1 MLVEAVV
8 TSLIN
13 SLDFIRKDQMTTLRR
28 PPSQTSYVYRYQAL
42 SSLEQ
47 MEKRKVSR
55 LLAIILALERS
66 SKSPMPPHIYILKVQ
81 LSVAYV
87 RLAYNDDLPVRV
99 RTRPTMLTIND
110 FSESDCYIRFKFT
123 KPDLYRLHDAL
134 KLDDFEGS
142 VRMSNGSK
150 FGTEE
155 LLCLSLNRFAF
166 PQKFGEM
173 VHVYGRDWTALCRA
187 FNWFCNYVRTKF
199 EYLLQGDMMFW
210 KPHLEGFSEA
220 VRLKIAEK
228 SDNGIVHHPGTV
240 LVAMFVDD
248 TMTKTCRPG
257 GGPTEEG
264 VGASRFN
271 TLIQQSFYSGYKKIH
286 GIKHQSCELPN
297 GMCADLYGPCS
308 VR

>member
-1 MLVEAVV
+1 
-8 TSLIN
+8 
-13 SLDFIRKDQMTTLRR
+13 
-28 PPSQTSYVYRYQAL
+28 
-42 SSLEQ
+42 

-55 LLAIILALERS
+55 LLAIICALERS
-66 SKSPMPPHIYILKVQ
+66 NKSPMPPQLHYLKVQ
-81 LSVAYV
+81 LTVAYIK
-87 RLAYNDDLPVRV
+87 LTYNDELLVRI
-99 RTRPTMLTIND
+99 RTRPTMLDINH

-134 KLDDFEGS
+134 KLDQFGGY
-142 VRMSNGSK
+142 VRMENGSK

-187 FNWFCNYVRTKF
+187 FNWFCKHIRENFTD
-199 EYLLQGDMMFW
+199 LLQGDMMFW
-210 KPHLEGFSEA
+210 KPYLEGFSEA

-228 SDNGIVHHPGTV
+228 SENGIVHAPGSL

-257 GGPTEEG
+257 GGPAEEG
-264 VGASRFN
+264 EYAPRFN